1 MDMAKLIILFCGW
14 NGVGGIILLSTWAD
28 SYSFWFGRV
37 SCWGFVNPFI
47 VYRENKKVNWFGA
60 IVLALIFTVICPI
73 GAVIY
78 WISVLI
84 WLFCKL
90 CTVGR
95 KK

>member
-1 MDMAKLIILFCGW
+1 MDIGAIIILFFGW
-14 NGVGGIILLSTWAD
+14 NAIGGIILMDTWAD
-28 SYSFWFGRV
+28 SYSSWFGRT
-37 SCWGFVNPFI
+37 SWWGFVNPFV

-78 WISVLI
+78 WMGMLI

-95 KK
+95 R

>member
-1 MDMAKLIILFCGW
+1 MDMVKFILLFCGW
-14 NGVGGIILLSTWAD
+14 NGIGGIILLSVWNNN
-28 SYSFWFGRV
+28 YSSWFGRT
-37 SCWGFVNPFI
+37 SWWGFVNPFI

-78 WISVLI
+78 WIGVLI

-95 KK
+95 K